1 MSLEFRIL
9 KVMPTSCETTKFWKI
24 FFDVHEPLSELVI
37 TLLLCSISFV
47 NCITSLDPIIFTGFQ
62 IIFIAKDIFEGSF
75 LGGTFDIDEGLSDTF
90 LTEKNLKGFNDP
102 KLGV

>member
-1 MSLEFRIL
+1 MQNNKILENI
-9 KVMPTSCETTKFWKI
+9 
-24 FFDVHEPLSELVI
+24 FDVHEPLSELVI